1 MKGLFAISAM
11 IALAT
16 PLAIA
21 QTSTYTLDPA
31 HSSVDFTVRHLSLSN
46 VHGRFG
52 KVTGTIQMD
61 AADMSKSSVQVT
73 IDVTGIDTGV
83 TPRDNDL
90 KSDHF
95 FNVAVYPTATFTSTS
110 VTKSSSGL
118 TIAGNL
124 TVHGVSKPVTL
135 QVDGPAGPV
144 SGMDHKPHIGFSATA
159 TLNRMDFGIG
169 PGYPDSMI
177 GDQIQLTIDLDAGK
191 QQ

>member
-1 MKGLFAISAM
+1 MKGLFAISA
-11 IALAT
+11 IVALAA

-73 IDVTGIDTGV
+73 IDVTGVDTGV

-95 FNVAVYPTATFTSTS
+95 FDVAVYPAATFTSTS

-124 TVHGVSKPVTL
+124 SLHGVTKPVTL

-144 SGMDHKPHIGFSATA
+144 SGMDHKPHIGFAATA
-159 TLNRMDFGIG
+159 TLNRTDFGIG
-169 PGYPDSMI
+169 PKYPDSMI
-177 GDQIQLTIDLDAGK
+177 GDEIKLTIDLDAGK